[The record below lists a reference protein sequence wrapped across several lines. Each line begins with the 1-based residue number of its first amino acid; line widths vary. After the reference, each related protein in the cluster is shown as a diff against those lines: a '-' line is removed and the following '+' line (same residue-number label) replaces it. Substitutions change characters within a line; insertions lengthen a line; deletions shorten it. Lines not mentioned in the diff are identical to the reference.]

1 MTGTAGIVSP
11 TAPPDPLQ
19 WLICSSVSYRVRLP
33 RSVPARRPHPG
44 SRRSLVEQP
53 GRLHRVHAGRKAFLQ
68 LGPVVRVRHRHGG
81 PVAARAVAAGDK
93 FQVLSILSEPYLLAL
108 LASFTGSF
116 STLQDLAGRLDMLRY
131 GQQLYVSRQIEAFLE
146 REAVAGLG

>member
-1 MTGTAGIVSP
+1 M
-11 TAPPDPLQ
+11 
-19 WLICSSVSYRVRLP
+19 
-33 RSVPARRPHPG
+33 
-44 SRRSLVEQP
+44 
-53 GRLHRVHAGRKAFLQ
+53 
-68 LGPVVRVRHRHGG
+68 
-81 PVAARAVAAGDK
+81 AARAVAAGDK